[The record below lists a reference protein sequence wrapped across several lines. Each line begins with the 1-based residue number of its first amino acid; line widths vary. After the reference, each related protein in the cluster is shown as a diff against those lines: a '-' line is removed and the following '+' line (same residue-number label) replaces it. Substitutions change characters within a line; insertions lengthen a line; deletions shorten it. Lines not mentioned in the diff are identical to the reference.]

1 MQFKIKE
8 NKVESWKLREVPGG
22 VRGQSSRGLGSETF
36 RLGFL
41 ALASQVSLVGQHT
54 LLWIGALVWSVRKNH
69 LW

>member
-54 LLWIGALVWSVRKNH
+54 LL
-69 LW
+69 